1 MNLVLTQVSLS
12 RSVLP
17 HLPRLATLPSSLHF
31 FQKLVEAE
39 RERGD
44 QLLALNL
51 LSDCSLAQ
59 LAAHPTGHLLLET
72 IVALQPGSCYTLIAA
87 SWICK
92 NLTSLVA
99 SPSFAQFAATVLQ
112 ILQANNDKADI
123 ALTLER

>member
-1 MNLVLTQVSLS
+1 MLFMQVSLS

-17 HLPRLATLPSSLHF
+17 HLPWLATLPSSLHF

>member
-1 MNLVLTQVSLS
+1 MSLS

-51 LSDCSLAQ
+51 LTDCSLAQ

-92 NLTSLVA
+92 NLSSMVA
-99 SPSFAQFAATVLQ
+99 SPYFTQFASTVLQ
-112 ILQANNDKADI
+112 LLLDDFKNPDS
-123 ALTLER
+123 ALILER